1 MKYIM
6 TTRGKIEDS
15 ELGFTYEH
23 EHLYTYLAQKDGAF
37 DYEVTNLDNME
48 KDLKDIKACGCKSI
62 VDASAIGMGR
72 NAEFLNALSI
82 RTGMNVICTTGF
94 YRDEYIPDVIKDMS
108 DNKVYD
114 LIMNEINNGIG
125 YTGIR
130 PGMIKIGV
138 SKDIV
143 TDEEFRLGKI
153 MCAVQRE
160 TNLPFY
166 VHFTDGTCA
175 VETAKYLIDSGAVKE
190 KLILGHVDVPKDRY
204 YLEKLCSFGVNVS
217 MDKFGRDYNNHDKN
231 KVDIV
236 KYLIGKGYLNRIL
249 VGGDMGNTKY
259 LSSYSGKPGLDYIIK
274 ELIPYM
280 INMGIN
286 KEDIK
291 QIFEG
296 NPSRIFSV

>member
-6 TTRGKIEDS
+6 TARGKIKDS

-23 EHLYTYLAQKDGAF
+23 EHLYTYLPQKDGSM
-37 DYEVTNLDNME
+37 DYEVTQIDNME
-48 KDLKDIKACGCKSI
+48 KDLNEIKELGCRSI

-72 NAEFLNALSI
+72 NAEFLKALSI

-94 YRDEYIPDVIKDMS
+94 YRDEYVPDVIKDMS
-108 DNKVYD
+108 DSKVYD

-130 PGMIKIGV
+130 PGMIKIGI
-138 SKDIV
+138 SKDIIH
-143 TDEEFRLGKI
+143 DQEYRLGKI

-160 TNLPFY
+160 TDLPFY

-175 VETAKYLIDSGAVKE
+175 VETAEYLIDSGAVKE
-190 KLILGHVDVPKDRY
+190 KLILGHVDVPEDKI
-204 YLEKLCSFGVNVS
+204 YLEKLLSLGVNVS
-217 MDKFGRDYNNHDKN
+217 MDKFGRDHSNHDKN

-236 KYLIGKGYLNRIL
+236 KYLLGKGYLKQIL
-249 VGGDMGNTKY
+249 IGGDMGNTKY
-259 LSSYSGKPGLDYIIK
+259 LHSYSGEPGLGYIIK

-286 KEDIK
+286 KEDIN
-291 QIFEG
+291 QIFED

>member
-6 TTRGKIEDS
+6 TTRGKIKDS

-160 TNLPFY
+160 TNLPF
-166 VHFTDGTCA
+166 HR
-175 VETAKYLIDSGAVKE
+175 
-190 KLILGHVDVPKDRY
+190 RY
-204 YLEKLCSFGVNVS
+204 LCSRNRKIS
-217 MDKFGRDYNNHDKN
+217 HRQRC
-231 KVDIV
+231 
-236 KYLIGKGYLNRIL
+236 GKRKTYSRSCRCSKRQVL
-249 VGGDMGNTKY
+249 
-259 LSSYSGKPGLDYIIK
+259 SGKVMQLWY
-274 ELIPYM
+274 
-280 INMGIN
+280 
-286 KEDIK
+286 
-291 QIFEG
+291 
-296 NPSRIFSV
+296 